1 MEDTR
6 EEYYQLVED
15 SDSKL
20 EEDAPV
26 DTAKEE
32 KHNLDSEMKVKQDK
46 KLMDSLSS
54 QVEMFTVAT
63 SASIDKVAN
72 EVKTMDDDSVSAA
85 RISTLQS
92 LLYTLD
98 GKLDGHFHTL
108 VKTNLSADCFTHCH
122 SSNCTCSPLFYQCH
136 IGGCIPMS
144 KVCDSQYY

>member
-1 MEDTR
+1 MEDIR

-20 EEDAPV
+20 EIDAPV

-32 KHNLDSEMKVKQDK
+32 KHIVESEMKVKQDR

-63 SASIDKVAN
+63 SSSIDKVAN
-72 EVKTMDDDSVSAA
+72 EVRAMDDNSVSTA
-85 RISTLQS
+85 RISALQS

-98 GKLDGHFHTL
+98 SKLDSHFNTL
-108 VKTNLSADCFTHCH
+108 VNQYIYLLDDKETEEKELMRIEFVKKEK
-122 SSNCTCSPLFYQCH
+122 
-136 IGGCIPMS
+136 IG
-144 KVCDSQYY
+144 